1 MDKEKISELFEKWI
15 NILRIKNNWDVKLE
29 LVDDPSFRKTG
40 DIKID
45 CDDKKAIVMLNA
57 CNPKQENMEEVI
69 CHELLH
75 LKFYPL
81 DQLTESL
88 IINHYE
94 SGSNASNAMYQQFF
108 NSLEIT
114 VEEMAKC
121 FLGVFGESKEL
132 SFGRCRSMKSFQELY
147 KGLKPLT

>member
-94 SGSNASNAMYQQFF
+94 SGSNASNAMYQ
-108 NSLEIT
+108 
-114 VEEMAKC
+114 
-121 FLGVFGESKEL
+121 
-132 SFGRCRSMKSFQELY
+132 
-147 KGLKPLT
+147 

>member
-1 MDKEKISELFEKWI
+1 MNKEKILELFEKWI

-94 SGSNASNAMYQQFF
+94 SGSNASNSMYQQFF

-121 FLGVFGESKEL
+121 FLGVFGENKEL
-132 SFGRCRSMKSFQELY
+132 SFGRCRSMKSFEELY
-147 KGLKPLT
+147 EGLKPLT